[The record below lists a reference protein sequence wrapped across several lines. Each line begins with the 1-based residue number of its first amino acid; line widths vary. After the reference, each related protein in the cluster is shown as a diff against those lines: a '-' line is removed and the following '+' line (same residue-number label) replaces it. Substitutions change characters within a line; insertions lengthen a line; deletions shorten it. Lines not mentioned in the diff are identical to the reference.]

1 MVEKDHK
8 SYKRFI
14 RGRWYPDGCY
24 YKPKQKQV
32 FLGKDH
38 GKCTNVRVCI
48 CKKKDTTA
56 AAALIEL
63 QRLSDKYLDAD
74 TLNAQI
80 KPASAQAQQ
89 VINKLNAQIQQE
101 MNAVAAAVKGDREEE
116 TKDRDDKYAAAQT
129 TWQNAK
135 DAHAENVKGKTGAR
149 DETKA
154 AWESEYAKW
163 KTLQDAQDEKD
174 EASRAALNTYVAEKR
189 LAESRKIEE
198 DFAAETRFSTEE
210 GKVDDIKSKDTNY
223 LNKELTAIA
232 ELKDLVAQLNSK
244 GL

>member
-1 MVEKDHK
+1 MV
-8 SYKRFI
+8 
-14 RGRWYPDGCY
+14 
-24 YKPKQKQV
+24 
-32 FLGKDH
+32 
-38 GKCTNVRVCI
+38 
-48 CKKKDTTA
+48 
-56 AAALIEL
+56 
-63 QRLSDKYLDAD
+63 
-74 TLNAQI
+74 
-80 KPASAQAQQ
+80 QQ
-89 VINKLNAQIQQE
+89 VIDKLDAQILQE
-101 MNAVAAAVKGDREEE
+101 MTAVAAAVKGDREEE
-116 TKDRDDKYAAAQT
+116 TKDRDDKYDAAQT

-135 DAHAENVKGKTGAR
+135 DAHAENVEGKTGAR